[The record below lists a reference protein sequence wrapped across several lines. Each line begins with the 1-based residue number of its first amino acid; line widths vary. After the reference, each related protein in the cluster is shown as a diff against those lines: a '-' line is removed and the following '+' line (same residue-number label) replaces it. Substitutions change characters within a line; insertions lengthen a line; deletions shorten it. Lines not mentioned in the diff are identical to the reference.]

1 MHCDFQLRTT
11 SWHQQPNAKKT
22 ARVSKHTASQG
33 RSEARGGGGVE
44 WWQGQFLQSR
54 IRMDMSLGFALEGT
68 IRNISF
74 LPKVDCVI

>member
-1 MHCDFQLRTT
+1 M
-11 SWHQQPNAKKT
+11 
-22 ARVSKHTASQG
+22 SQG
-33 RSEARGGGGVE
+33 KNVVVTKRPRGGGVE
-44 WWQGQFLQSR
+44 WGVVWNGGRANSLQSR

>member
-1 MHCDFQLRTT
+1 M
-11 SWHQQPNAKKT
+11 WNG
-22 ARVSKHTASQG
+22 G
-33 RSEARGGGGVE
+33 RANS
-44 WWQGQFLQSR
+44 LQSR

>member
-1 MHCDFQLRTT
+1 MQ
-11 SWHQQPNAKKT
+11 KKQ
-22 ARVSKHTASQG
+22 RVFPSILHLKAEVGAGWGVVWNGG
-33 RSEARGGGGVE
+33 RANS
-44 WWQGQFLQSR
+44 LQSR